1 MKFIQGAFIL
11 AVYTVT
17 GGAGFIGSHIVKRLA
32 EEGHIVR
39 VLDNFSTGKRKNL
52 KGLPDSVTIIEGD
65 IRDRKAVDSAVNGAD
80 YVLHLAAQISVPASV
95 EDPVMNDEVNSS
107 GTLNVLLAARDN
119 KVKRFVLSSSCAI
132 YGDNRDLPLK
142 ETSLPSPLSPYA
154 ITKLAGEHYC
164 KAFYELYGLPTVA
177 LRYMNVFGP
186 GQRPDS
192 AYAAVIPKFTHA
204 IVNGLTPTVY
214 GDGEQTRDF
223 VFVENVVDAN
233 LLACKSDK
241 AVGQVMN
248 IGSGV
253 ETSLNQLLDMLEG
266 LIGRKV
272 SASYDPPRPGDIVR
286 SVGDISLAMKLMGF
300 ECRIDFEEG
309 LKRTYKYFMDE
320 VL

>member
-1 MKFIQGAFIL
+1 M

-32 EEGHIVR
+32 GEGHTVR
-39 VLDNFSTGKRKNL
+39 VLDNFSTGKKKNL
-52 KGLPDSVTIIEGD
+52 EGLPESVAIIEGD
-65 IRDRKAVDSAVNGAD
+65 IRNRKTVYSAVQGAD
-80 YVLHLAAQISVPASV
+80 YVLHLAAQISVPVSV
-95 EDPVMNDEVNSS
+95 EDPIMNEEVNSS
-107 GTLNVLLAARDN
+107 GTLNALLAARDN

-164 KAFYELYGLPTVA
+164 KAFHELYGLPTVA

-204 IVNGLTPTVY
+204 IVNGLTPTVH

-233 LLACKSDK
+233 LFACRSDE
-241 AVGQVMN
+241 AAGQVMN

-253 ETSLNQLLDMLEG
+253 EISLNRLLGMLEG
-266 LIGRKV
+266 LIGQKV
-272 SASYDPPRPGDIVR
+272 SASYGPPRPGDIVR
-286 SVGDISLAMKLMGF
+286 SVGDISLAGKLMGF

-309 LKRTYKYFMDE
+309 LKRTYKYFIDGT
-320 VL
+320 L